1 MLPLGMTTH
10 ETEYMGGRKSKVWT
24 YLILAGVLI
33 VGVVV
38 ANFALSNPETAQTGV
53 DAFLGLPA
61 WAFPSIT
68 IVAGAIIFFLGLKLE
83 TDWPEG
89 LGALLVAGGVAW
101 GEIMLGWE
109 NFQLGGMVVLPYIFP
124 LVIFL
129 LLMAYSVVRSR

>member
-1 MLPLGMTTH
+1 MH
-10 ETEYMGGRKSKVWT
+10 ETEYMGTRKAKVWT

-38 ANFALSNPETAQTGV
+38 GNFAMTNPETAKSGV
-53 DAFLGLPA
+53 DAFLGLPG
-61 WAFPSIT
+61 WAFPAIT
-68 IVAGAIIFFLGLKLE
+68 IAVGAIVFFLGLKLE

-101 GEIMLGWE
+101 GEMMLGWE
-109 NFQLGGMVVLPYIFP
+109 NFELGGMAVLPYILP

>member
-1 MLPLGMTTH
+1 MH
-10 ETEYMGGRKSKVWT
+10 ETEYMGGSKAKVWT

-38 ANFALSNPETAQTGV
+38 ANFAISNPETAQSGI
-53 DAFLGLPA
+53 DAFLGLPG
-61 WAFPSIT
+61 WAFPAISIA
-68 IVAGAIIFFLGLKLE
+68 AGAIIFLLGLKLE
-83 TDWPEG
+83 TDWPEA

-109 NFQLGGMVVLPYIFP
+109 NFELGGMAVLPYIFP